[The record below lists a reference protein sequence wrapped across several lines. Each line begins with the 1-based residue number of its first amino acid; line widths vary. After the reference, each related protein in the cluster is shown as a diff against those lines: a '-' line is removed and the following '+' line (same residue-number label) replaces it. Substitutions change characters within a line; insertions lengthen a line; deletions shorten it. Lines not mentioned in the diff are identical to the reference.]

1 MQQVFRIKTGK
12 WYKFPGILFP
22 GLVLHRCQRAVG
34 WCRSSNTSSHCP
46 GPIPFSHKYRISR
59 ITRAKLPS
67 GQTTPAGVV
76 PAALLD
82 TQFQYNALRLCTGT
96 VKQCVCQL

>member
-34 WCRSSNTSSHCP
+34 LVQVIQYIQP
-46 GPIPFSHKYRISR
+46 LP
-59 ITRAKLPS
+59 RADPVL
-67 GQTTPAGVV
+67 A
-76 PAALLD
+76 
-82 TQFQYNALRLCTGT
+82 
-96 VKQCVCQL
+96 